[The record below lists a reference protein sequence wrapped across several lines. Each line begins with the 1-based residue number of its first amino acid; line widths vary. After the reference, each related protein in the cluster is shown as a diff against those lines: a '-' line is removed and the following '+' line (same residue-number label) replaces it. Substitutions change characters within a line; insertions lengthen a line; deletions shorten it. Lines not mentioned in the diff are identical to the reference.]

1 MLKNDNSK
9 FQSTS
14 EAQKDLPTNV
24 TYTKNEKIKL
34 ILLLALLN
42 KARFY
47 NQSTESIHGSIVS
60 EESENVCCIS
70 VDTEF
75 FV

>member
-1 MLKNDNSK
+1 MTIPNSVK
-9 FQSTS
+9 YIRST
-14 EAQKDLPTNV
+14 KGFTNKCHR
-24 TYTKNEKIKL
+24 YTKNEKIKL

-60 EESENVCCIS
+60 EESENVRCIS